1 MVVRAVVPR
10 RLAECNSA
18 PRDLNRRLILLVASL
33 LTSFLAARA
42 DERLFTYTYEADVL
56 PKGGV
61 EFEQWL
67 THRRGK
73 KDGVFAAWD
82 FREELEFGLTEKL
95 TSALYLNFRNTHSE
109 DVSGVVDQDK
119 FEFKGVSSEWKYQ
132 LLNPNTKPIGLLAY
146 AEATYDGEEFE
157 LEEKI
162 VLQKNFG
169 EKWVIAFNVT
179 FEEEW
184 AFTPTDTEEELTLEL
199 TGGLSYKLT
208 PHWALGLEG
217 RNARKFPD
225 FDSEKSCAWFVGP
238 ALHYG
243 SSKWWATL
251 TVLPQVAG
259 RPDTRSGLNLD
270 EHERIEVRLI
280 AGINF

>member
-1 MVVRAVVPR
+1 MK
-10 RLAECNSA
+10 SA
-18 PRDLNRRLILLVASL
+18 LLPHSRNPTHRLIPLVASL
-33 LTSFLAARA
+33 LTSFLGARA
-42 DERLFTYTYEADVL
+42 DERLFTYTYEAEVL

-67 THRRGK
+67 THRRGRE
-73 KDGVFAAWD
+73 DGVFSAWD

-95 TSALYLNFRNTHSE
+95 TSALYLNFRNTQTE
-109 DVSGVVDQDK
+109 DVPGLSNQDK

-132 LLNPNTKPIGLLAY
+132 LLNPNTKPVGVLAY
-146 AEATYDGEEFE
+146 AEATYDGVEFE
-157 LEEKI
+157 LEEKL

-169 EKWVIAFNVT
+169 EKWVLALNATVEQEWE
-179 FEEEW
+179 FE
-184 AFTPTDTEEELTLEL
+184 AGATERELGLEL

-217 RNARKFPD
+217 RNVRTFPD
-225 FDSEKSCAWFVGP
+225 FDSEKSSAWFVGP

>member
-1 MVVRAVVPR
+1 MK
-10 RLAECNSA
+10 SA
-18 PRDLNRRLILLVASL
+18 LLPHSRNPTHRLIPLVASL
-33 LTSFLAARA
+33 LTSFLGARA
-42 DERLFTYTYEADVL
+42 DERLFTYTYEAEVL

-73 KDGVFAAWD
+73 EDGVFSAWD

-95 TSALYLNFRNTHSE
+95 TSALYLNFRNTQTE
-109 DVSGVVDQDK
+109 DVPGLSNQDK

-132 LLNPNTKPIGLLAY
+132 LLNPNTKPVGVLAY
-146 AEATYDGEEFE
+146 AEATYDGVEFE
-157 LEEKI
+157 LEEKL

-169 EKWVIAFNVT
+169 EKWVLALNTTVEQKWE
-179 FEEEW
+179 FE
-184 AFTPTDTEEELTLEL
+184 AGATERELGLEL

-225 FDSEKSCAWFVGP
+225 FDSEKSSAWFVGP

>member
-1 MVVRAVVPR
+1 MK
-10 RLAECNSA
+10 SA
-18 PRDLNRRLILLVASL
+18 LLPHSRNPTHRLIPLVASL
-33 LTSFLAARA
+33 LTSFLGARA
-42 DERLFTYTYEADVL
+42 DERLFTYTYEAEVL

-73 KDGVFAAWD
+73 EDGVFSAWD

-95 TSALYLNFRNTHSE
+95 TSALYLNFRNTQTE
-109 DVSGVVDQDK
+109 DVPGLSNQDK

-132 LLNPNTKPIGLLAY
+132 LLNPNTKPVGVLAY
-146 AEATYDGEEFE
+146 AEATYDGVEFE
-157 LEEKI
+157 LEEKL

-169 EKWVIAFNVT
+169 EKWVLALNATVEQEWE
-179 FEEEW
+179 FE
-184 AFTPTDTEEELTLEL
+184 AGATERELGLEL

-225 FDSEKSCAWFVGP
+225 FDSEKSSAWFVGP

>member
-1 MVVRAVVPR
+1 MKMKSALVPHSR
-10 RLAECNSA
+10 NPA
-18 PRDLNRRLILLVASL
+18 RRLIPLVASL
-33 LTSFLAARA
+33 LTSFCASRA
-42 DERLFTYTYEADVL
+42 DERLFTYTYEAEVL

-61 EFEQWL
+61 EFEPWL

-73 KDGVFAAWD
+73 EDGVFSAWD

-95 TSALYLNFRNTHSE
+95 TSALYLNFRNTQTE
-109 DVSGVVDQDK
+109 DVPGLSNQDK

-132 LLNPNTKPIGLLAY
+132 LLNPNTKPVGVLAY
-146 AEATYDGEEFE
+146 AEATYDGEAFE

-169 EKWVIAFNVT
+169 EKWVLALNATVEQEWE
-179 FEEEW
+179 FEP
-184 AFTPTDTEEELTLEL
+184 AATERELGLEL

-217 RNARKFPD
+217 RNVRKFPD
-225 FDSEKSCAWFVGP
+225 FDSEKSSVWFVGP
-238 ALHYG
+238 AIHYG
-243 SSKWWATL
+243 SSQWWDAL

>member
-1 MVVRAVVPR
+1 M
-10 RLAECNSA
+10 
-18 PRDLNRRLILLVASL
+18 

-42 DERLFTYTYEADVL
+42 DERLFTYTYEAEVL

-73 KDGVFAAWD
+73 QDGVFAAWD
-82 FREELEFGLTEKL
+82 FREEVEFGLTEKL

-109 DVSGVVDQDK
+109 DVPGVVDQDK

-132 LLNPNTKPIGLLAY
+132 LLNPNTQPVGVLAY
-146 AEATYDGEEFE
+146 AEATYDGEGFE

-169 EKWVIAFNVT
+169 EKWVLAFNATV
-179 FEEEW
+179 EQEW
-184 AFTPTDTEEELTLEL
+184 EFKPGATERELGLEL

-217 RNARKFPD
+217 RNVRTFPD
-225 FDSEKSCAWFVGP
+225 FDSEKSSAWFVGP

>member
-1 MVVRAVVPR
+1 MK
-10 RLAECNSA
+10 SA
-18 PRDLNRRLILLVASL
+18 LLPHSRNPTHHLIPLVASL
-33 LTSFLAARA
+33 LTSFFAARA
-42 DERLFTYTYEADVL
+42 DERLFTYTYEAEVL

-73 KDGVFAAWD
+73 EDGVFAAWD

-109 DVSGVVDQDK
+109 DVSGVVDQDT

-132 LLNPNTKPIGLLAY
+132 LLNPNTKPVGVLAY
-146 AEATYDGEEFE
+146 AEATYDGAEFE
-157 LEEKI
+157 LEEKL

-169 EKWVIAFNVT
+169 EKWVLAFNAT
-179 FEEEW
+179 IEQEWEFEVG
-184 AFTPTDTEEELTLEL
+184 ATERELGLEL
-199 TGGLSYKLT
+199 TCGLSYKLT
-208 PHWALGLEG
+208 PHWALGMEG

-225 FDSEKSCAWFVGP
+225 FDSEKSSAWFVGP